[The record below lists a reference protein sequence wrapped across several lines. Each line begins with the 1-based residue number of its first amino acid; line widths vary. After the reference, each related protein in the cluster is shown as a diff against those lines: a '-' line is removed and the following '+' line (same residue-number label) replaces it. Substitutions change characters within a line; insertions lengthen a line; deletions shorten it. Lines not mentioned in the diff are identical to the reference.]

1 MRRFLAPLLLALT
14 IPLEGQA
21 ASGSND
27 LADSRSAVLAQRV
40 GDRKL
45 SADERGT
52 ALAELEV
59 VDPARAIE
67 IAPLVLGDDD
77 PLLRVRAAWILA
89 ESGSDAGIAVLRAM
103 ASETSE
109 ESVIAITT
117 LGRLRDVGSHTLLRT
132 LLEQELGADGGPVNV
147 SRISALTKA
156 LGDYTDKADAA
167 LVARAVALTFSPAD
181 WPMVNDLGK
190 TGGREAIP
198 LLEDIFLRTGKS
210 STVVAAGLG
219 LARCGSE
226 RGVNYVLGRIAAA
239 PDSHANGTTAGPST
253 AAPHEAFTAR
263 ATDFIFDLLGVP
275 ADEVFVPTLIGIVSA
290 PESPSRLKAQAWG
303 ALLRI
308 NSSKHR
314 KETLEL
320 AWKNTTFQSAVRLIA
335 LNDEPRARRIIA
347 ESQSRATT
355 AGLAI
360 DVTALKQALAA
371 PRRERRQW
379 RETHGYTF

>member
-1 MRRFLAPLLLALT
+1 LLFALT
-14 IPLEGQA
+14 IPLGGQA

-27 LADSRSAVLAQRV
+27 LADSRSAALVQRV

-59 VDPARAIE
+59 VDPARAVE
-67 IAPLVLGDDD
+67 VAPLVLADDD
-77 PLLRVRAAWILA
+77 PLLRARAAWILA
-89 ESGSDAGIAVLRAM
+89 EAGSDAGIAVLRAM
-103 ASETSE
+103 ASEKSE

-117 LGRLRDVGSHTLLRT
+117 LGRLRDAGSHALLRT
-132 LLEQELGADGGPVNV
+132 LLEQELGADGRPKV
-147 SRISALTKA
+147 SRISALTKS
-156 LGDYTDKADAA
+156 LGDYTDKTDAA
-167 LVARAVALTFSPAD
+167 LLARAVALTFSPAD

-190 TGGREAIP
+190 TGGRDAIP
-198 LLEDIFLRTGKS
+198 LLEEIFLRTGKS

-226 RGVNYVLGRIAAA
+226 RGVNYVLGRIAGA
-239 PDSHANGTTAGPST
+239 PDSQANGTVARPST

-263 ATDFIFDLLGVP
+263 ATDFIFDLLGLP
-275 ADEVFVPTLIGIVSA
+275 ADEVFVPTLIRIVSA
-290 PESPSRLKAQAWG
+290 PESPNRSKAQAWG

-308 NSSKHR
+308 NSAKYR
-314 KETLEL
+314 AETLEL

-335 LNDEPRARRIIA
+335 LNDEPGARRIIA
-347 ESQSRATT
+347 DSQSRMT
-355 AGLAI
+355 AAGPAI
-360 DVTALKQALAA
+360 DVAALKQALAA
-371 PRRERRQW
+371 TRRERRQW